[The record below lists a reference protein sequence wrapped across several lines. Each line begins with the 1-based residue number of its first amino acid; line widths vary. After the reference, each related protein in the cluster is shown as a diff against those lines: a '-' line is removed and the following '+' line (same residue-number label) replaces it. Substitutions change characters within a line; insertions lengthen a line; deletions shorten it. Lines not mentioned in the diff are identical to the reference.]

1 MKKIVAAW
9 LFALLALA
17 GCSSQTQSPTQ
28 TVEVSDSQAEEG
40 ESQAA
45 VEPTESQEPL
55 EIEAGEDEIKGFFN
69 KASYSEEELASF
81 REAYESLEIKY
92 DDFDNSY
99 NHFSQFELSDMR
111 EYVRRLVQEEESIAF
126 LTLQFNYGEDTE
138 PAINLSATY
147 MSDRWLFLEALII
160 RANGQNLELDLPYD
174 LVSEVLDSADI
185 YEVSMTEDLD
195 ERSLEFLSMLASWGD
210 GKARLLGDGLLDWEL
225 EPHEVELISRVI
237 DAYRHVI
244 MVKMPELTAEIG

>member
-1 MKKIVAAW
+1 MKKFVAAW
-9 LFALLALA
+9 LFAVFTLA

-28 TVEVSDSQAEEG
+28 TVEASGSQSEEG
-40 ESQAA
+40 ETQAG
-45 VEPTESQEPL
+45 VQPTESEKPE
-55 EIEAGEDEIKGFFN
+55 EIEAEEEAVAGFFN
-69 KASYSEEELASF
+69 KARYSEEELASF
-81 REAYESLEIKY
+81 REAYDSLVIEY
-92 DDFDNSY
+92 DDFDNAYS
-99 NHFSQFELSDMR
+99 HFSQFELSDMK

-126 LTLQFNYGEDTE
+126 LTLQFNYGEDIE
-138 PAINLSATY
+138 PSINLSATY
-147 MSDRWLFLEALII
+147 MSDRWLFLEALIV

-174 LVSEVLDSADI
+174 LVSDVLDSADI

-195 ERSLEFLSMLASWGD
+195 ERSLEFLSMLDSWGD

-244 MVKMPELTAEIG
+244 MVKMPELTGEIG